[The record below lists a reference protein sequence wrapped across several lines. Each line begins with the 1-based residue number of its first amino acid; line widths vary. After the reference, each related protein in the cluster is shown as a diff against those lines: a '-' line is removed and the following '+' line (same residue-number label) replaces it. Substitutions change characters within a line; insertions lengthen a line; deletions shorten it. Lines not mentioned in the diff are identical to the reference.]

1 MGDGCPRGAAGMSN
15 LFRFAAAG
23 IIDRSAVPIPRRVRL
38 SSTQGFAFE
47 IPPRLTILG
56 EDGILVPGRYPPIPD
71 TKACEL
77 YRHMLRARLFDDRLL
92 KLQRQGRMGTFAPS
106 FGQEA
111 CQVGSLAA
119 LTAKDWFVPSFREMA
134 GALYRGAP
142 MKSILLY
149 AMGYEEG
156 SVVPPG
162 ARDLPVSIPV
172 GGQSAHAV
180 GLAWAMKL
188 QKDPGIAIT
197 FFGDGATSEGIVYE
211 AMNFAGVLRVPTIFF
226 CQNNQWA
233 ISTPRRIQTASETIA
248 QKAIAAGI
256 QGVQIDGNDL
266 YAVWQATKAA
276 ADLARSTGMSTL
288 IEAITF
294 RRGVHTTA
302 DDPSVYRTKAE
313 EDAWAKRDPIDRLR
327 KFLTA
332 KGAWS
337 DAQQTEAEE
346 DIQAEIQEAIT
357 EAEAYRASGPSP
369 LLMFDHT
376 FSYMPPY
383 LKRQRDEAERAFEG
397 RDVMVG
403 VSTKKQGKGSQAVV
417 GELEEAK
424 D

>member
-1 MGDGCPRGAAGMSN
+1 LVPPDAP
-15 LFRFAAAG
+15 G
-23 IIDRSAVPIPRRVRL
+23 IIDRFVLAFGRRLRL
-38 SSTQGFAFE
+38 AGTKGFAFE
-47 IPPRLTILG
+47 IPPRVQYLDEQG
-56 EDGILVPGRYPPIPD
+56 ALVSGKAPPMPD
-71 TKACEL
+71 AKAREL
-77 YRHMLRARLFDDRLL
+77 YRHMLRSRLFDDRLL
-92 KLQRQGRMGTFAPS
+92 KLQRQGRIGTFAPS

-119 LTAKDWFVPSFREMA
+119 LTPQDWFVPSFREMT
-134 GALYRGAP
+134 GALYRGAT
-142 MKSILLY
+142 MKAVLQY

-156 SVVPPG
+156 SVVPEG

-180 GLAWAMKL
+180 GIAWAMKL
-188 QKDPGIAIT
+188 KKDPGIAICY
-197 FFGDGATSEGIVYE
+197 FGDGATSEGIVHE
-211 AMNFAGVLRVPTIFF
+211 SMNFAGVLRVPTIFF

-248 QKAIAAGI
+248 QKALGAGI
-256 QGVQIDGNDL
+256 EARQVDGNDL
-266 YAVWQATKAA
+266 FAVYQATKES

-288 IEAITF
+288 IEAVTF

-313 EDAWAKRDPIDRLR
+313 EDVWAKRDPIDRVR
-327 KFLTA
+327 KYLA
-332 KGAWS
+332 GKGAWS
-337 DAQQTEAEE
+337 DADQAKAEE
-346 DIQAEIQEAIT
+346 EIHAEIQQAI
-357 EAEAYRASGPSP
+357 EDAEAFRQAGPSP

-376 FSYMPPY
+376 FSFMPPY
-383 LKRQRDEAERAFEG
+383 LQRQRDEAERSFTG

-403 VSTKKQGKGSQAVV
+403 VSTKKQGAGSQAVV

>member
-1 MGDGCPRGAAGMSN
+1 M
-15 LFRFAAAG
+15 
-23 IIDRSAVPIPRRVRL
+23 
-38 SSTQGFAFE
+38 FE
-47 IPPRLTILG
+47 IPPRLTVLDEEG
-56 EDGILVPGRYPPIPD
+56 VLVAGKSPPMPD
-71 TKACEL
+71 AKACEL

-92 KLQRQGRMGTFAPS
+92 KLQRQGRIGTFAPS

-142 MKSILLY
+142 MKSVLLY

-156 SVVPPG
+156 SIVPEG

-188 QKDPGIAIT
+188 QKDPGIAICY
-197 FFGDGATSEGIVYE
+197 FGDGATSEGIVYE
-211 AMNFAGVLRVPTIFF
+211 SMNFAGVLRLPTIFF

-233 ISTPRRIQTASETIA
+233 ISTPRRLQTASETIA

-256 QGVQIDGNDL
+256 EARQVDGNDL
-266 YAVWQATKAA
+266 FAVYQATKDAA
-276 ADLARSTGMSTL
+276 ELARSTGMSTL

-302 DDPSVYRTKAE
+302 DDPSVYRTKTE
-313 EDAWAKRDPIDRLR
+313 EEAWAKRDPIDRMR
-327 KFLTA
+327 KFLTV

-337 DAQQTEAEE
+337 DAKQGKAEE
-346 DIQAEIQEAIT
+346 EINAEIQQAIAD
-357 EAEAYRASGPSP
+357 AEAFRQAGPSP
-369 LLMFDHT
+369 LMMFDHT

-383 LKRQRDEAERAFEG
+383 LKRQRDEAERAFTG

-403 VSTKKQGKGSQAVV
+403 VSTKKQGQGSSAVV

>member
-1 MGDGCPRGAAGMSN
+1 LTNPK
-15 LFRFAAAG
+15 
-23 IIDRSAVPIPRRVRL
+23 
-38 SSTQGFAFE
+38 GFTFE
-47 IPPRLTILG
+47 IPPRVSFLDEEGVLG
-56 EDGILVPGRYPPIPD
+56 GGKAPPVPDAKTRD
-71 TKACEL
+71 L

-92 KLQRQGRMGTFAPS
+92 KLQRQGRIGTFAPS

-119 LTAKDWFVPSFREMA
+119 LTKEDWFVPSFREMA
-134 GALYRGAP
+134 GALFRGAT
-142 MKSILLY
+142 MTSVLQY

-156 SVVPPG
+156 SLVPEG

-180 GLAWAMKL
+180 GIAWAMKL
-188 QKDPGIAIT
+188 KKDPGIAICY
-197 FFGDGATSEGIVYE
+197 FGDGATSEGIVHE
-211 AMNFAGVLRVPTIFF
+211 SMNFAGVMRLPTIFF

-233 ISTPRRIQTASETIA
+233 ISTPRRIQTGSETIA
-248 QKAIAAGI
+248 QKAIGAGI
-256 QGVQIDGNDL
+256 EARQVDGNDL
-266 YAVWQATKAA
+266 FAVYSVTKDAA
-276 ADLARSTGMSTL
+276 NLARSTGMSTL
-288 IEAITF
+288 IEAVTF

-313 EDAWAKRDPIDRLR
+313 EDAWVKRDPIDRVR
-327 KFLTA
+327 KYLTG

-337 DAQQTEAEE
+337 DADQATAEAE
-346 DIQAEIQEAIT
+346 INAEIQQAI
-357 EAEAYRASGPSP
+357 EDAEAFRQAGPSP

-376 FSYMPPY
+376 FSWMPPY
-383 LKRQRDEAERAFEG
+383 LKRQRDEAERSFTG

-403 VSTKKQGKGSQAVV
+403 VSTKKQGAGSQAVV

>member
-1 MGDGCPRGAAGMSN
+1 
-15 LFRFAAAG
+15 
-23 IIDRSAVPIPRRVRL
+23 V
-38 SSTQGFAFE
+38 FE
-47 IPPRLTILG
+47 IPPRVSVLDEEG
-56 EDGILVPGRYPPIPD
+56 RLVPGASPPMPEK
-71 TKACEL
+71 KAREL

-92 KLQRQGRMGTFAPS
+92 KLQRQGRIGTFAPS

-119 LTAKDWFVPSFREMA
+119 LGPTDWFVPSFREMA
-134 GALYRGAP
+134 GALYRGAT
-142 MKSILLY
+142 MKSVLLY

-156 SVVPPG
+156 SMVPEG

-180 GLAWAMKL
+180 GLAWAMRL
-188 QKDPGIAIT
+188 RKDPGIAICY
-197 FFGDGATSEGIVYE
+197 FGDGATSEGIVYE
-211 AMNFAGVLRVPTIFF
+211 SMNFAGVLRAPTIFF

-233 ISTPRRIQTASETIA
+233 ISTPRRLQTTSETIA
-248 QKAIAAGI
+248 QKAVAAGI
-256 QGVQIDGNDL
+256 EGRQVDGNDL
-266 YAVWQATKAA
+266 FAVYQVTAA
-276 ADLARSTGMSTL
+276 AAELARTTGMSTF

-313 EDAWAKRDPIDRLR
+313 EDAWAKRDPIDRMR
-327 KFLTA
+327 KYLAA
-332 KGAWS
+332 KDAWT
-337 DAQQTEAEE
+337 DADQAKAEE
-346 DIQAEIQEAIT
+346 EINAEIQQAIAD
-357 EAEAYRASGPSP
+357 AEAFRSAGPSP

-376 FSYMPPY
+376 FSYMPAY
-383 LKRQRDEAERAFEG
+383 LKRQRDEAERSFHG

-403 VSTKKQGKGSQAVV
+403 VSTKKQGAGSQAVV

>member
-1 MGDGCPRGAAGMSN
+1 LTSPK
-15 LFRFAAAG
+15 
-23 IIDRSAVPIPRRVRL
+23 
-38 SSTQGFAFE
+38 GFTFE
-47 IPPRLTILG
+47 IPPRVSFLDEEGVLAAG
-56 EDGILVPGRYPPIPD
+56 KSPPLPD
-71 TKACEL
+71 AKTRDL

-92 KLQRQGRMGTFAPS
+92 KLQRQGRIGTFAPS

-111 CQVGSLAA
+111 CQIGSLAA
-119 LTAKDWFVPSFREMA
+119 LTKEDWFVPSFREMA
-134 GALYRGAP
+134 GALYRGAT
-142 MKSILLY
+142 MTAVLQY

-156 SVVPPG
+156 SVVPEG

-188 QKDPGIAIT
+188 KKDPGIAICY
-197 FFGDGATSEGIVYE
+197 FGDGATSEGIVHE
-211 AMNFAGVLRVPTIFF
+211 SMNFAGVMRLPTIFF

-233 ISTPRRIQTASETIA
+233 ISTPRRLQTGSETIA
-248 QKAIAAGI
+248 QKAIGAGI
-256 QGVQIDGNDL
+256 EARQVDGNDL
-266 YAVWQATKAA
+266 FAVYQATKDAA
-276 ADLARSTGMSTL
+276 NLARSTGMSTL

-313 EDAWAKRDPIDRLR
+313 EDVWAKRDPIDRLR
-327 KFLTA
+327 KYLA
-332 KGAWS
+332 GKGAWS
-337 DAQQTEAEE
+337 DADQGKAEE
-346 DIQAEIQEAIT
+346 EINAEIQQSIAD
-357 EAEAYRASGPSP
+357 AEAFRQAGPSP

-376 FSYMPPY
+376 FSWMPPY
-383 LKRQRDEAERAFEG
+383 LKRQRDEAERSFTG

-403 VSTKKQGKGSQAVV
+403 VSTKKQGAGSQAVV

>member
-1 MGDGCPRGAAGMSN
+1 MT
-15 LFRFAAAG
+15 
-23 IIDRSAVPIPRRVRL
+23 
-38 SSTQGFAFE
+38 SSQGFVFE
-47 IPPRLTILG
+47 IPPRVTFLDEEGVL
-56 EDGILVPGRYPPIPD
+56 LPGRSPPMTD
-71 TKACEL
+71 AKAVEL

-92 KLQRQGRMGTFAPS
+92 KLQRQGRIGTFAPS

-142 MKSILLY
+142 MMSILIY

-156 SVVPPG
+156 SKVPDG

-188 QKDPGIAIT
+188 KKDPGIAICY
-197 FFGDGATSEGIVYE
+197 FGDGATSEGIVYE
-211 AMNFAGVLRVPTIFF
+211 SMNFAGVLRVPTIFF

-233 ISTPRRIQTASETIA
+233 ISTPRRNQTAAETIA
-248 QKAIAAGI
+248 QKAIGAGI
-256 QGVQIDGNDL
+256 EGRQVDGNDL
-266 YAVWQATKAA
+266 FAVYEATREAA
-276 ADLARSTGMSTL
+276 ELGRTTGMSTL

-313 EDAWAKRDPIDRLR
+313 EDAWAKRDPIDRMR

-337 DAQQTEAEE
+337 EALQAKAEAE
-346 DIQAEIQEAIT
+346 IGAETAKAIE
-357 EAEAYRASGPSP
+357 EAEAFRAAGPSP
-369 LLMFDHT
+369 LTMFDHT
-376 FSYMPPY
+376 FSYMPAY
-383 LKRQRDEAERAFEG
+383 LQRQRDEAERAFKG

-403 VSTKKQGKGSQAVV
+403 VSTKKQGQGSSAVV

>member
-1 MGDGCPRGAAGMSN
+1 
-15 LFRFAAAG
+15 LFPPDAPG
-23 IIDRSAVPIPRRVRL
+23 IIDRFVLAFGRRLRL
-38 SSTQGFAFE
+38 AGTKGFAFE
-47 IPPRLTILG
+47 IPPRVQYLDEQG
-56 EDGILVPGRYPPIPD
+56 ALVSGKAPPMPD
-71 TKACEL
+71 AKAREL
-77 YRHMLRARLFDDRLL
+77 YRHMLRSRLFDDRLL
-92 KLQRQGRMGTFAPS
+92 KLQRQGRIGTFAPS

-119 LTAKDWFVPSFREMA
+119 LTPQDWFVPSFREMT
-134 GALYRGAP
+134 GALYRGAT
-142 MKSILLY
+142 MKAVLQY

-156 SVVPPG
+156 SVVPEG

-180 GLAWAMKL
+180 GIAWAMKL
-188 QKDPGIAIT
+188 KKDPGIAICY
-197 FFGDGATSEGIVYE
+197 FGDGATSEGIVHE
-211 AMNFAGVLRVPTIFF
+211 SMNFAGVLRVPTIFF

-248 QKAIAAGI
+248 QKALGAGI
-256 QGVQIDGNDL
+256 EARQVDGNDL
-266 YAVWQATKAA
+266 FAVYQATKES

-288 IEAITF
+288 IEAVTF

-313 EDAWAKRDPIDRLR
+313 EDVWAKRDPIDRVR
-327 KFLTA
+327 KYLA
-332 KGAWS
+332 GKGAWS
-337 DAQQTEAEE
+337 DADQAKAEE
-346 DIQAEIQEAIT
+346 EIHAEIQQAI
-357 EAEAYRASGPSP
+357 EDAEAFRQAGPSP

-376 FSYMPPY
+376 FSFMPPY
-383 LKRQRDEAERAFEG
+383 LQRQRDEAERSFTG

-403 VSTKKQGKGSQAVV
+403 VSTKKQGAGSQAVV

>member
-1 MGDGCPRGAAGMSN
+1 MTTP
-15 LFRFAAAG
+15 
-23 IIDRSAVPIPRRVRL
+23 
-38 SSTQGFAFE
+38 QGLTFE
-47 IPPRLTILG
+47 IPPRVNFLDEEGALI
-56 EDGILVPGRYPPIPD
+56 PGRTPPLAD
-71 TKACEL
+71 ERTREL

-92 KLQRQGRMGTFAPS
+92 KLQRQGRIGTFAPS

-111 CQVGSLAA
+111 CQVGSLSA

-134 GALYRGAP
+134 GAIYRGAP
-142 MKSILLY
+142 LKSVLLY

-156 SVVPPG
+156 SVVPPD

-188 QKDPGIAIT
+188 RKDPGIAIT

-211 AMNFAGVLRVPTIFF
+211 SMNFAGVLRLPTIFF

-233 ISTPRRIQTASETIA
+233 ISTPRRLQTASETIA

-256 QGVQIDGNDL
+256 EARQVDGNDL
-266 YAVWQATKAA
+266 FAVYQATKEA

-288 IEAITF
+288 IEAVTF

-313 EDAWAKRDPIDRLR
+313 EDAWAKRDPIDRVR
-327 KFLTA
+327 KFLA
-332 KGAWS
+332 SRGAWG
-337 DAQQTEAEE
+337 DADQAKAEDE
-346 DIQAEIQEAIT
+346 INAEIAQAIAD
-357 EAEAYRASGPSP
+357 AEAFRAAGPDP

-383 LKRQRDEAERAFEG
+383 LKRQRDEAESFFEG
-397 RDVMVG
+397 RNVLVG
-403 VSTKKQGKGSQAVV
+403 VSTKKQGAGSQAVV

>member
-1 MGDGCPRGAAGMSN
+1 MK
-15 LFRFAAAG
+15 
-23 IIDRSAVPIPRRVRL
+23 
-38 SSTQGFAFE
+38 GFTFE
-47 IPPRLTILG
+47 IPPRVQFLDEEGT
-56 EDGILVPGRYPPIPD
+56 LVAGRSPPMTD
-71 TKACEL
+71 AKAVEL

-92 KLQRQGRMGTFAPS
+92 KLQRQGRIGTFAPS

-111 CQVGSLAA
+111 CQVGSLSA

-156 SVVPPG
+156 SVVPEG

-188 QKDPGIAIT
+188 KKDPGIAICY
-197 FFGDGATSEGIVYE
+197 FGDGATSEGIVYE
-211 AMNFAGVLRVPTIFF
+211 AMNFAGVLRLPTIFF

-233 ISTPRRIQTASETIA
+233 ISTPRRIQTACETIA
-248 QKAIAAGI
+248 QKGIAAGI
-256 QGVQIDGNDL
+256 EARQVDGNDL
-266 YAVWQATKAA
+266 YAVHHATTEAA
-276 ADLARSTGMSTL
+276 ALARSTGMSTL

-313 EDAWAKRDPIDRLR
+313 EEAWAKKDPIDRMR
-327 KFLTA
+327 KFLTK

-337 DAQQTEAEE
+337 DAQQGKAEE
-346 DIQAEIQEAIT
+346 EINAEIQQAIAD
-357 EAEAYRASGPSP
+357 AEAFRESGPSP

-376 FSYMPPY
+376 FSWMPPY
-383 LKRQRDEAERAFEG
+383 LKRQRDEAEASFAG
-397 RDVMVG
+397 RDVLVG
-403 VSTKKQGKGSQAVV
+403 VSTKKQGAGSQAVV

>member
-1 MGDGCPRGAAGMSN
+1 MK
-15 LFRFAAAG
+15 
-23 IIDRSAVPIPRRVRL
+23 
-38 SSTQGFAFE
+38 GFTFE
-47 IPPRLTILG
+47 IPPRVTFLDEEG
-56 EDGILVPGRYPPIPD
+56 ALVAGRSPPMPD
-71 TKACEL
+71 AKAVEL

-92 KLQRQGRMGTFAPS
+92 KLQRQGRIGTFAPS

-111 CQVGSLAA
+111 CQIGSLSA

-156 SVVPPG
+156 SVVP
-162 ARDLPVSIPV
+162 ADSRDLPVSIPV
-172 GGQSAHAV
+172 GGQAAHAV

-188 QKDPGIAIT
+188 KKDPGIAIVY
-197 FFGDGATSEGIVYE
+197 FGDGATSEGIVYE

-233 ISTPRRIQTASETIA
+233 ISTPRRSQTACETIA
-248 QKAIAAGI
+248 QKSIAAGI
-256 QGVQIDGNDL
+256 EGRQVDGNDL
-266 YAVWQATKAA
+266 FAVYHATSEAA
-276 ADLARSTGMSTL
+276 ALARSTGMSTL
-288 IEAITF
+288 IEGITF

-313 EDAWAKRDPIDRLR
+313 EEAWAKKDPIDRMR
-327 KFLTA
+327 KHLTK
-332 KGAWS
+332 KGAWG
-337 DAQQTEAEE
+337 DAQQKKAEDE
-346 DIQAEIQEAIT
+346 INAEIQQAIAD
-357 EAEAYRASGPSP
+357 AEAFRESDPDP

-376 FSYMPPY
+376 FSWMPPY
-383 LKRQRDEAERAFEG
+383 LKRQRDEAEASFAG
-397 RDVMVG
+397 RDVLVG
-403 VSTKKQGKGSQAVV
+403 VSTKKQGAGSQAVV